1 MESGF
6 SLLNGQLRQ
15 PLFVEFMRQRA
26 SDAKLN
32 PELLALLRQ
41 GIRKLAKKYSVR
53 LVVPV
58 PSRTW
63 QQREQ
68 ATSFVAGELGAQ
80 PVPELLTWQEWPSAR
95 QGELLNND
103 QRRENVSGRMGL
115 GYSNIDLRSLAPD
128 EAVLL
133 LDDYTGS
140 GATIKE
146 AVRALRQEAGLQ
158 AAIVP
163 VTVAQVRWKLGAR
176 GMI

>member
-15 PLFVEFMRQRA
+15 PLFVEFMRQRS
-26 SDAKLN
+26 SDERLN

-41 GIRKLAKKYSVR
+41 GMRKLATVYRVR

-63 QQREQ
+63 QQRGQ
-68 ATSFVAGELGAQ
+68 AASFVAGELGAQ
-80 PVPELLTWQEWPSAR
+80 PMPELLTWQEWPPTR
-95 QGELLNND
+95 QGELLNNA

-115 GYSNIDLRSLAPD
+115 GYSNIDLRTLAPE

-133 LDDYTGS
+133 LDD
-140 GATIKE
+140 
-146 AVRALRQEAGLQ
+146 
-158 AAIVP
+158 
-163 VTVAQVRWKLGAR
+163 
-176 GMI
+176 